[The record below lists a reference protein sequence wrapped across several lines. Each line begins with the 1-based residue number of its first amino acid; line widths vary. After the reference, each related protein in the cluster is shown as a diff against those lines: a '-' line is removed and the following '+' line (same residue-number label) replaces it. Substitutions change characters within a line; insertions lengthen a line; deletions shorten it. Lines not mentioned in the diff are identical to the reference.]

1 MARYGQDFDNRSRA
15 DFHYWDHYEAP
26 LPVRRYESDF
36 QRGRPASYGGDDR
49 GAGRQPR
56 YGGDF
61 RGQGGG
67 GWTGYHGRGRDFT
80 DGQGGHGFYRQHG
93 STAWGPE
100 RDFGNYN
107 MDRGFR
113 NLLPYRQNDR
123 GWNTGW

>member
-15 DFHYWDHYEAP
+15 DFHYWDHFEAP
-26 LPVRRYESDF
+26 LPVRRYGGDF
-36 QRGRPASYGGDDR
+36 QRERPAGYGGDYR
-49 GAGRQPR
+49 GGRSG

-67 GWTGYHGRGRDFT
+67 ARGFHGYAREFT
-80 DGQGGHGFYRQHG
+80 DGQRGQGFYRQHG
-93 STAWGPE
+93 FTAWGPE
-100 RDFGNYN
+100 HDFGNYN

-113 NLLPYRQNDR
+113 NLLPRRQNDR